1 MEGSTEPTIAAGPL
15 ITITEVAA
23 AKAQALAERDGHPD
37 AALRVRVT
45 AGGCSGFSYALSLED
60 TPAAD
65 DHIVQG
71 PGGFR
76 VLIDPS
82 SAPIVTGSTLEFNDS
97 LLGGGLKMVNPQA
110 SHECACG
117 ESFSL

>member
-1 MEGSTEPTIAAGPL
+1 MDITTTTSTSPM
-15 ITITEVAA
+15 ITITDGAA
-23 AKAQALAERDGHPD
+23 RKARALAERDGRPD

-45 AGGCSGFSYALSLED
+45 AGGCSGFSYVLTLED
-60 TPAAD
+60 TPAD
-65 DHIVQG
+65 GDHVVEG

-76 VLIDPS
+76 VLIDPA

-97 LLGGGLKMVNPQA
+97 MMDGGLKMVNPQA
-110 SHECACG
+110 KHECACG